1 MAQIARRQDV
11 RQARPEISEETI
23 IQAAQRGELAAF
35 NQLVL
40 KYQEMA
46 YNVAYRVLGDPD
58 SAADATQDSFL
69 KAYRALREF
78 RGGTFKFWLLRIVI
92 NTCYDQLR
100 AQQRHPTT
108 SLEDLAVDSEHASHL
123 VQRGADPEEYAL
135 REELYALIQAG
146 IQSLPEEQR
155 ITLVLADIEGFSYQE
170 IAEITGVQLGT
181 VKSRLSR
188 ARWHLRDFLRARAEL
203 LPQRYR
209 PTGED

>member
-1 MAQIARRQDV
+1 MAQTARRQGV
-11 RQARPEISEETI
+11 RQARPEISEEAI

-78 RGGTFKFWLLRIVI
+78 RGGTFKSWLLRIVT

-100 AQQRHPTT
+100 AQQRRPTT
-108 SLEDLAVDSEHASHL
+108 SLENLAVDFEHASHL
-123 VQRGADPEEYAL
+123 VQRGVDPEEYAL
-135 REELYALIQAG
+135 REELHALIQAG

-188 ARWHLRDFLRARAEL
+188 ARWHLRDFLRDRAEL

>member
-1 MAQIARRQDV
+1 MAPIAHRQDA
-11 RQARPEISEETI
+11 QKARPEVHEEAL
-23 IQAAQRGELAAF
+23 IQAAKRGELAAF

-40 KYQEMA
+40 RYQEMA
-46 YNVAYRVLGDPD
+46 YNVAYRVLGDPEA
-58 SAADATQDSFL
+58 AADATQDSFL

-78 RGGTFKFWLLRIVI
+78 RGNAFKSWLLRIVT

-100 AQQRHPTT
+100 AQQRRPTT
-108 SLEDLAVDSEHASHL
+108 SLEDLAVDPEHASRL
-123 VQRGADPEEYAL
+123 VQREADPEEYAL
-135 REELYALIQAG
+135 RGELGALIQVG

-188 ARWHLRDFLRARAEL
+188 ARLHLRDFLRDRAEL

-209 PTGED
+209 LRGD